1 MRDDAPM
8 RTTLDL
14 DDDILQAAK
23 ELAAAKGST
32 AGRVLSDLARR
43 GLAREGDSGQV
54 RNGVPL
60 LAPRA
65 ASEPR
70 VTMKRVNELRDER

>member
-1 MRDDAPM
+1 M
-8 RTTLDL
+8 RTTIDL

-23 ELAAAKGST
+23 ELAA
-32 AGRVLSDLARR
+32 GRGQTIGKVVSALARR
-43 GLAREGDSGQV
+43 GLAQAPGQAPEAL

-65 ASEPR
+65 AGAPR
-70 VTMKRVNELRDER
+70 PTAGLVNQLRDKE

>member
-1 MRDDAPM
+1 M
-8 RTTLDL
+8 RTTNDL

-23 ELAAAKGST
+23 ELAS
-32 AGRVLSDLARR
+32 GRGQTIGKVVSALARR
-43 GLAREGDSGQV
+43 GLARERDSGEM

-60 LAPRA
+60 LPPRA